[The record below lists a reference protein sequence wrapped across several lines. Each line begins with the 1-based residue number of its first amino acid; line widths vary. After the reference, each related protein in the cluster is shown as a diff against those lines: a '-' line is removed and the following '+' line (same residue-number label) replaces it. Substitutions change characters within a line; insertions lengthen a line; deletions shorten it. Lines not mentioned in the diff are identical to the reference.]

1 MKDKG
6 DNPIVGRETTDI
18 YDGENHGYKEN
29 YSLEKDDLEAFAT
42 IWTRLSSHWLQV
54 LSQHSD
60 SPAPVQLFISG
71 QVKEDLQ
78 QWSAF

>member
-42 IWTRLSSHWLQV
+42 IWTVERRPPEQIKT
-54 LSQHSD
+54 D
-60 SPAPVQLFISG
+60 F
-71 QVKEDLQ
+71 
-78 QWSAF
+78 

>member
-42 IWTRLSSHWLQV
+42 IWTLS
-54 LSQHSD
+54 
-60 SPAPVQLFISG
+60 APLMLPIEAT
-71 QVKEDLQ
+71 K
-78 QWSAF
+78 QWTIFFSNNTPL